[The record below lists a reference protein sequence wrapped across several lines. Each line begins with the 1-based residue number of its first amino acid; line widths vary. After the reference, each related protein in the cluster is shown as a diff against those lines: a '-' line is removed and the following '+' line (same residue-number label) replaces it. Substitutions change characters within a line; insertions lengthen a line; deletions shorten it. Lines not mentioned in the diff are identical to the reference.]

1 MRVLSHPV
9 ITRCPIDD
17 LPIHGCVSL
26 SLEQLWFQHA
36 PLFSPSLLRLP
47 SLPLLLCV
55 ILSLLPKEKK
65 KTSHTK
71 ENIALGLL
79 DKSLENKPI
88 LSEQSI
94 DHVAFMNASM

>member
-26 SLEQLWFQHA
+26 SLEQLWFQHP

-47 SLPLLLCV
+47 SLPLLSCV
-55 ILSLLPKEKK
+55 ILSLLPEE

-79 DKSLENKPI
+79 DKALENKPI

-94 DHVAFMNASM
+94 DHVAFRNASM